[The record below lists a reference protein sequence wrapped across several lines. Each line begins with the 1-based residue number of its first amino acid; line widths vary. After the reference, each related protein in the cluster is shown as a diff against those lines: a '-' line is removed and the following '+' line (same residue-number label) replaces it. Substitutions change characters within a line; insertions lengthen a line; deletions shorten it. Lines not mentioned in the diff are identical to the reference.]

1 MLFDRGL
8 FQYEDK
14 VCKYWPEFGQNGKE
28 KIQILEVLQ
37 HESGLAWF
45 SQSVPTIKNAW
56 TENIKKNQIGK
67 IIEKEIQKF
76 PETSRHTEYH
86 AGTRGL
92 ILNEIIRRLDPK
104 VGYVQ
109 ISVPDLLLGISIK
122 GLKILRVPG
131 NCSLEIS
138 EKFTGAI
145 T

>member
-1 MLFDRGL
+1 MWMAMLFDRGL

-109 ISVPDLLLGISIK
+109 ISVLQK
-122 GLKILRVPG
+122 K
-131 NCSLEIS
+131 C
-138 EKFTGAI
+138 
-145 T
+145 